1 MRIRITNKKASFNI
15 NDGSCL
21 EDSLKFI
28 REGLSDAGVNSK
40 LAIKAEMLSEE
51 MITAMMQHASG
62 ETFNVQIKRMLGDAV
77 INIGMK
83 GEEFDIYSDP
93 GDLEDSDDEEKQ
105 EIIRGILLRAYGEN
119 LKYVYKRG
127 TNRVTIKAEEVQRT
141 MLKSTLIAV
150 ALAFLLGF
158 LMKAGMPET
167 MANGIVDYLLIPFR
181 TMFMNALKMV
191 IGPVVFFSIV
201 SCLSQFKNISELG
214 KIGAKI
220 MTTYMFT
227 TVMSVV
233 IATCVFFFFTPG
245 VEGAALTGTMEAQA
259 VDVDTNVD
267 TSLLHTIINIVPSNF
282 VNPFLENNTLQIIFL
297 ALICGIAMGMI
308 GDYSKVLR
316 EWFEACNSLFL
327 TITTIIARLIPLAV
341 FCSVTIMINQMGGR
355 SLLSL
360 VSVYLV
366 HGTAILLMLILYGL
380 LVLLVGRLNPLK
392 FFSKIKE
399 SMVTSLMLL
408 SSSAAMP
415 TNMNTCTEKLGI
427 SPKVANFSIPLGA
440 TINMDGTC
448 IFLTIFGFYLARLYG
463 IDVSVSTIL
472 SLAITIILLSL
483 GAPGVPGSGIVCL
496 GIVITQLGVPIEGL
510 GLVIAINPFV
520 DMLDTMSNITG
531 DIAAATVTAKSE
543 NLMDT
548 EVFNS

>member
-51 MITAMMQHASG
+51 MLTAMMQHASG
-62 ETFNVQIKRMLGDAV
+62 EAFNVQIKRMLGDAV

-83 GEEFDIYSDP
+83 GEEFDIYAGS
-93 GDLEDSDDEEKQ
+93 GDLEDSEDDEKQ
-105 EIIRGILLRAYGEN
+105 EIIRSILLRAYGEN

-127 TNRVTIKAEEVQRT
+127 TNRVTIKAEEAPRS

-150 ALAFLLGF
+150 VLALLLGF
-158 LMKAGMPET
+158 LMKTAMPET
-167 MANGIVDYLLIPFR
+167 MANGLIDYLISPFR

-201 SCLSQFKNISELG
+201 SCLSQFKDISELG

-220 MTTYMFT
+220 MATYMFT
-227 TVMSVV
+227 TLMAVI
-233 IATCVFFFFTPG
+233 IATSVFFFFTPG
-245 VEGAALTGTMEAQA
+245 TEGAALTGTMETQA

-297 ALICGIAMGMI
+297 ALICGIAIGMI

-327 TITTIIARLIPLAV
+327 TITTIIARLIPFAV
-341 FCSVTIMINQMGGR
+341 FCSVTIMFHQMGGR

-360 VSVYLV
+360 VTVYLV
-366 HGTAILLMLILYGL
+366 HGVAILLMLVLYGL
-380 LVLLVGRLNPLK
+380 LVMIAGRLNPLK
-392 FFSKIKE
+392 FYSKIKE

-415 TNMNTCTEKLGI
+415 TNMNTCTQKLGI

-448 IFLTIFGFYLARLYG
+448 VFLTIFGFYLARLYG
-463 IDVSVSTIL
+463 VEVSVSTIL

-531 DIAAATVTAKSE
+531 DIAAATVTARSE
-543 NLMDT
+543 KLLDA